1 MRWVARV
8 VAIGMV
14 SLLTGCFLKQ
24 IDLVEEG
31 IVSLAV
37 RHARDVA
44 MSAVSAYQEGEHFL
58 ISGAIWQK
66 KATRPFSGW
75 VHVSVVLNNGEVF
88 EESCDRV
95 FPKPGPRRQVSMD
108 TLQASFFDVT
118 LPKIPPPD
126 SVIRVVGSAQ
136 AAFCTSQR
144 EVYG

>member
-14 SLLTGCFLKQ
+14 AMLTGCFLKH

-31 IVSLAV
+31 RVTLAV

-44 MSAVSAYQEGEHFL
+44 MSAVSAYQKGEHLL
-58 ISGAIWQK
+58 IAGAIGQN
-66 KATRPFSGW
+66 KATWPFSGW
-75 VHVSVVLNNGEVF
+75 VYGSVVLDNGAVF
-88 EESCDRV
+88 AESCDSG
-95 FPKPGPRRQVSMD
+95 FPKRGPRRQVSMD

-118 LPKIPPPD
+118 LPKILPPD
-126 SVIRVVGSAQ
+126 SVICVVGSAQ
-136 AAFCTSQR
+136 AAVCPSQR

>member
-1 MRWVARV
+1 A
-8 VAIGMV
+8 
-14 SLLTGCFLKQ
+14 LLTGCFLKH

-31 IVSLAV
+31 RVTLAV

-44 MSAVSAYQEGEHFL
+44 MSAVSAYQEGEHLL

-66 KATRPFSGW
+66 KTTWPFSGW
-75 VHVSVVLNNGEVF
+75 VHVSVVLNNREVF
-88 EESCDRV
+88 EESCDSV

-108 TLQASFFDVT
+108 TWQASFFDVT

-126 SVIRVVGSAQ
+126 SVSRGVGSTQ
-136 AAFCTSQR
+136 AAVCTSQR